1 MKRNQRILAIGAAF
15 LLPLALGACGGSS
28 NDNGS
33 SQTANPGASD
43 AFVTRVLA
51 LIGSSPDNTE
61 PVATD
66 DITVTSPNDVEPA
79 QL

>member
-1 MKRNQRILAIGAAF
+1 
-15 LLPLALGACGGSS
+15 
-28 NDNGS
+28 
-33 SQTANPGASD
+33 
-43 AFVTRVLA
+43 VLA